1 MLKKYKEIWI
11 PFSIFLFIMALLLMN
26 KILPIDLWIYHQI
39 SYLICNPITSI
50 MKTIT
55 FFGNTNTIFYLSII
69 WLIYLSLKKKK
80 EIIPFLIT
88 LFISILCILYLKPI
102 FARPRPDILRL
113 IPIDGYSFPSG
124 HSIISAAF
132 YGYLITYLLE
142 NKKPKYL
149 AFFIFLIFI
158 FGIGFSRIY
167 LGVHYFSDVLAGY
180 SVGFLALGIGN
191 LLRRKD
197 KVLWFI

>member
-80 EIIPFLIT
+80 EIISLHIRCCFRLSWYSSLGFL
-88 LFISILCILYLKPI
+88 PI
-102 FARPRPDILRL
+102 IKRIW
-113 IPIDGYSFPSG
+113 SG
-124 HSIISAAF
+124 KKTDWNSIIF
-132 YGYLITYLLE
+132 LWRILE
-142 NKKPKYL
+142 S
-149 AFFIFLIFI
+149 
-158 FGIGFSRIY
+158 G
-167 LGVHYFSDVLAGY
+167 GVKL
-180 SVGFLALGIGN
+180 
-191 LLRRKD
+191 
-197 KVLWFI
+197 